1 MAKRKPTPDERREL
15 RTVLRE
21 IRNALGSLR
30 EQLEV
35 KVEAAR
41 QLEAGRRARRRRLS
55 LGLLGRE

>member
-21 IRNALGSLR
+21 IRNDLGSLR

-41 QLEAGRRARRRRLS
+41 QLEAGRRARLRRLS
-55 LGLLGRE
+55 FRLLGRE